1 MTLNTLLERMTVG
14 PARVL
19 GPAFD
24 ELASLEPGT
33 PADIVVFDPDLEWEV
48 DPQKFESKGKN
59 TPLRGTILKGKV
71 VATLVEGKIVYAEK
85 IKAGSR

>member
-1 MTLNTLLERMTVG
+1 MTLNDLVERMTVG

-19 GPAFD
+19 GTAFD
-24 ELASLEPGT
+24 ELATLEIGT

-59 TPLRGTILKGKV
+59 TPLRGTTLKGSV
-71 VATLVEGKIVYAEK
+71 LITVVEGKIVFTKAE
-85 IKAGSR
+85 S